1 MPTYAKVIAARFAF
15 LLCGAVAVR
24 MSAIC
29 RSLRTLFPDA
39 SGQWL
44 TLSIALLTVGGV
56 SLIAAIIPL
65 KWIVKMR
72 GADLDNE
79 FQRKLP
85 IRMLLGSA
93 AFSYLSIVG
102 LTLAGPALSLPPGI
116 VYALCPACAL
126 TTTVDPSLSSV
137 LLILAPVNAAVY
149 GAIGATIAFALV
161 AIRRPNS

>member
-15 LLCGAVAVR
+15 LLCGAAAVC
-24 MSAIC
+24 MSVVC
-29 RSLRTLFPDA
+29 RSWRTFFPDA

-65 KWIVKMR
+65 KWIVNLR

-79 FQRKLP
+79 FKRKLP
-85 IRMLLGSA
+85 IRMLLGFA
-93 AFSYLSIVG
+93 ALSYLSVVG

-116 VYALCPACAL
+116 VYTLCPACA
-126 TTTVDPSLSSV
+126 DF
-137 LLILAPVNAAVY
+137 Y
-149 GAIGATIAFALV
+149 C
-161 AIRRPNS
+161 

>member
-1 MPTYAKVIAARFAF
+1 MPTYARVIAARFAF

-24 MSAIC
+24 MSAVC
-29 RSLRTLFPDA
+29 RSLRTLFPYA

-44 TLSIALLTVGGV
+44 TLSIVLLTVGGV
-56 SLIAAIIPL
+56 SLVAAMIPR

-72 GADLDNE
+72 GADLGNE

-85 IRMLLGSA
+85 IRMLLGFA

-102 LTLAGPALSLPPGI
+102 LTLAGSALPLPQAI
-116 VYALCPACAL
+116 VYTVCPACAL
-126 TTTVDPSLSSV
+126 TITVDPSLSSV
-137 LLILAPVNAAVY
+137 LLILGPVNAAVH
-149 GAIGATIAFALV
+149 GAIGVTIAFVLV